1 MIACPT
7 VFMPIPSLTPSLIS
21 RLPSRLKKAAFT
33 LVVGLSV
40 ALALA
45 SPFEAG
51 SALISTGDGS
61 GNTTPPA
68 ADPGF
73 DNVGVVN
80 GLTGVYVGN
89 GWVLTANHVGE
100 GATLLLGETYEPV
113 PGSSVRFQNPDSSL
127 ADLIAYKLLG
137 SDPPLPFLTIADTAP
152 ILDTLIVIIGNGRNR
167 GTATTWNGL
176 DGWTWGSGRSV
187 RWGTNRVF
195 DIDEFSLGTQ
205 SFWTLFDDLNPGQS
219 IGQHEADIVDGD
231 SGGAAFIGSGA
242 TAELIGILFAR
253 VTFVNQPASTS
264 LYGNAGIV
272 ADLFAYRAEI
282 LAVIDQ
288 PECSDGLDDDGDG
301 SIDFPN
307 DPGCS
312 DALDADE
319 RSAEIECDNGIDDDG
334 NGLIDFPDDGG
345 CLDSADLT
353 EAPPLVPNSRF
364 GAGVLAFGL
373 LCLASS
379 ALRRWSTPIE

>member
-1 MIACPT
+1 M
-7 VFMPIPSLTPSLIS
+7 
-21 RLPSRLKKAAFT
+21 KKAAFT

-61 GNTTPPA
+61 GNTTPPT